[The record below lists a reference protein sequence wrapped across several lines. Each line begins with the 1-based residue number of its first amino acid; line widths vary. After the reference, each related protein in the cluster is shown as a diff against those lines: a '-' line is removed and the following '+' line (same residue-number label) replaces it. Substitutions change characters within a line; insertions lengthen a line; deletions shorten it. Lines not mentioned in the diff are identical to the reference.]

1 MLTDFGRKARAY
13 RLRHDMLL
21 YDMAL
26 IMRLGTAQL
35 SGYECGRAEPPADVV
50 ASLDTLIRVENNL
63 PVPEPTEEQ
72 RDAINAICALT
83 ESPRTAPT
91 SRSRKMHAKNGGK
104 KIEKVC
110 NHGWQYVSAAVRAK
124 RKIRKVRK
132 RHSDRSA
139 YIQRIY
145 SDFRT

>member
-50 ASLDTLIRVENNL
+50 ESLDTLIRVENNL
-63 PVPEPTEEQ
+63 PYAGADRGAERRNKRNIRSVEDVEMKCICGYEQNKPFEQYKNFVPSGMMRNIYTVG
-72 RDAINAICALT
+72 
-83 ESPRTAPT
+83 RTKSVYLP
-91 SRSRKMHAKNGGK
+91 
-104 KIEKVC
+104 
-110 NHGWQYVSAAVRAK
+110 
-124 RKIRKVRK
+124 
-132 RHSDRSA
+132 
-139 YIQRIY
+139 
-145 SDFRT
+145 

>member
-35 SGYECGRAEPPADVV
+35 SGYECGREEPPADVV

-63 PVPEPTEEQ
+63 PVPDPAEAE
-72 RDAINAICALT
+72 RDAINAIAEAWRML
-83 ESPRTAPT
+83 
-91 SRSRKMHAKNGGK
+91 K
-104 KIEKVC
+104 
-110 NHGWQYVSAAVRAK
+110 
-124 RKIRKVRK
+124 
-132 RHSDRSA
+132 
-139 YIQRIY
+139 
-145 SDFRT
+145 